1 MLANNSFNNLL
12 ALVVVLI
19 IAALW
24 ALQGFNVLSLMGEV
38 TGALIAA
45 FTLIIQYYFRKSPPK
60 E

>member
-1 MLANNSFNNLL
+1 MASNGFNNLL
-12 ALVVVLI
+12 ALVLVLI

-45 FTLIIQYYFRKSPPK
+45 FTLIVQYYFRKAPPK